1 MSLPHLDYA
10 LDAIFAVELASS
22 AAYHDEALRAG
33 RVMGYTNDVRS
44 LVEMGRLVT
53 GADLLKAEQFR
64 RVLAADFVR
73 LLVDADVVIGPTEP
87 VTAPRVGQRRVEV
100 AGGDEST
107 LAATWRHTYP
117 YNLTGMPAIS
127 LPCGFDEHGL
137 PIGFQL
143 AAKPFNETT
152 LLRAAAAYERDHD
165 WKDRRPDLDAPI

>member
-1 MSLPHLDYA
+1 M
-10 LDAIFAVELASS
+10 
-22 AAYHDEALRAG
+22 
-33 RVMGYTNDVRS
+33 
-44 LVEMGRLVT
+44 
-53 GADLLKAEQFR
+53 
-64 RVLAADFVR
+64 
-73 LLVDADVVIGPTEP
+73 
-87 VTAPRVGQRRVEV
+87 